1 MRIVT
6 LLALC
11 AVLCCSQGH
20 MQEECLKERIPLHMI
35 KEMIKTSKFIREPLD
50 RDNKPFHRILGQLKN
65 CYKKRKLNVADLKRI
80 LEIYDEHVFQKLWKN
95 NAHQSTKMFLE
106 FFKRLKGNMESCF
119 SLTPETEGK
128 RTLSL
133 CAREKLKKIEDT
145 FMMPEPGVQIKA
157 MREFHNV
164 LVWISLSMDRSRTH
178 KKIQ

>member
-11 AVLCCSQGH
+11 ALLCCSQGQ
-20 MQEECLKERIPLHMI
+20 MQEECLNKIIPLHMI
-35 KEMIKTSKFIREPLD
+35 KEMINASKFIQEPLD

-95 NAHQSTKMFLE
+95 KTHQSTKMFME
-106 FFKRLKGNMESCF
+106 FFKRLKGKIEFC
-119 SLTPETEGK
+119 ETEGK
-128 RTLSL
+128 QTLSS

-164 LVWISLSMDRSRTH
+164 LVWISLSMDRRRRTH